1 MYQWKRSVEGEQWKS
16 QLTVKG
22 HFSDVSDL
30 AWDEHDLALVS
41 TSLDQTTRIF
51 GEHTLPGC
59 WYEIGRPQIHGYDM
73 NTLCIIKNISTEES
87 TSTSIMSS
95 KILSGGDE
103 KVLRLFEAPYNFVK
117 TMNSLNP
124 HIGKTESA

>member
-1 MYQWKRSVEGEQWKS
+1 MRWHPE
-16 QLTVKG
+16 LTVKG
-22 HFSDVSDL
+22 HFSDVSDMS
-30 AWDEHDLALVS
+30 WDEHEIALIT

-51 GEHTLPGC
+51 SEHNKQGS
-59 WYEIGRPQIHGYDM
+59 WFEVGRPQIHGYDM
-73 NTLCIIKNISTEES
+73 NAICCVRNKATGNDNEVL
-87 TSTSIMSS
+87 SS

-124 HIGKTESA
+124 HIKTGSLP